1 MGWGDCWPWG
11 SAAGVVL
18 WCFFFLACGELLVL
32 SLTIFLACGELMVCL
47 GALEQLSSPAAS

>member
-1 MGWGDCWPWG
+1 L
-11 SAAGVVL
+11 V
-18 WCFFFLACGELLVL
+18 FFFLACGELLVL